1 MEKNL
6 LIPNSKKNPKW
17 WNNLGATIF
26 SPIKEFDCICCHS
39 PLLLWF
45 LHLRYEPR
53 YDRHTLNYGAGSN
66 VKAMGPPRK
75 ILYKEDTVRAQF
87 YKVFCAED
95 VSPINQGQLKDR
107 FPPIYNETFNLL
119 ENKVRWDDVN
129 RRNEVLY
136 LHKVFLWKLILSIR
150 VSWRKNLDWSF
161 L

>member
-1 MEKNL
+1 M
-6 LIPNSKKNPKW
+6 
-17 WNNLGATIF
+17 
-26 SPIKEFDCICCHS
+26 EFDCHS
-39 PLLLWF
+39 PLLLSL

-119 ENKVRWDDVN
+119 ENKVR
-129 RRNEVLY
+129 
-136 LHKVFLWKLILSIR
+136 
-150 VSWRKNLDWSF
+150 
-161 L
+161 